1 MAASTVDRLPPRV
14 SVSVGAEAVS
24 VDAIGESCRRWSTCT
39 DLCSPTALS
48 TVDRL
53 LPRVSVSVDMLVVAV
68 NGIRESCTRQS
79 TGTDLCSPTTV
90 STVDRLLPCVSVSV
104 EEAAEAVQHV
114 DGSLL
119 TDGSVDGESAAA
131 TCADV
136 GGRVGGVRRRHMST
150 VDRLPP
156 RVSVWVDVWVVSV
169 DGSG

>member
-1 MAASTVDRLPPRV
+1 MDRLSPCMSASVEVVVVVTVDGSRECWSRRRSWTQLSFP
-14 SVSVGAEAVS
+14 ATAVS
-24 VDAIGESCRRWSTCT
+24 R
-39 DLCSPTALS
+39 
-48 TVDRL
+48 VDRL

-68 NGIRESCTRQS
+68 NGIRESCTRWS

-131 TCADV
+131 TCVDV

-156 RVSVWVDVWVVSV
+156 RVSVGVDVGVVSV